1 MASFIVLNRTIY
13 FIILQD
19 YHLVVGQVH
28 DFLISYLKVYIG
40 LPSQIIILV
49 LVFTWMIFQVLIGQ
63 LECGERT
70 MALLS
75 LVFDKLNIPLSANKT
90 VGPTCVLEY
99 IGIILDTVNMQA
111 RFAEGKIVRI
121 TGFIH
126 TILNKPSCIKK
137 ELAQLL
143 YR

>member
-13 FIILQD
+13 IIILQD
-19 YHLVVGQVH
+19 YHLVVRQVH
-28 DFLISYLKVYIG
+28 DFLISYLEVYIG

-49 LVFTWMIFQVLIGQ
+49 LVFTWIILQVLIGQ
-63 LECGERT
+63 LECSERT

-75 LVFDKLNIPLSANKT
+75 LIFNKLNISLSAKKT

-126 TILNKPSCIKK
+126 TILNKPSCTKK
-137 ELAQLL
+137 KS
-143 YR
+143 